1 MLNVKDLKVD
11 KVHGS
16 LICHSNIE
24 SITLSVTGKTPKR
37 EIEC

>member
-16 LICHSNIE
+16 LICHSSIE